1 MTLFKRMSFS
11 RKQTTNTLPFYN
23 IFANMSEKSKS
34 VSSTASKTYRT
45 RPSTVGPPTTR
56 RSVAPSNTMK
66 DRNTRPT
73 KINKNATLVSEA
85 DLTMRPEFSMPD
97 FETENKQVAYGKFL
111 RSMLEDCLLDEK
123 IEREETDVDKQ
134 MALLADRFQKT
145 MSQLDKTNR
154 RLKDISFVQEQ
165 ERLIQLRHEDNAKI
179 FEATANSTAPEILTS
194 LSNTEQAH
202 LDKLVTKNV
211 DFGYDKNSGYKQLLD
226 AVQDAIG
233 GLEEIKKHSNLDMNK
248 FKEYENTKT
257 MSEQMELSKMDLEM
271 LKTEFEVKFPKFSE
285 RLLKEASEKL
295 AKMVEDGEE

>member
-1 MTLFKRMSFS
+1 MSG
-11 RKQTTNTLPFYN
+11 
-23 IFANMSEKSKS
+23 KSKS
-34 VSSTASKTYRT
+34 VSSTAPKTYKS

-56 RSVAPSNTMK
+56 RSIVPSTTMK

-85 DLTMRPEFSMPD
+85 DITMRPEFAIPD

-123 IEREETDVDKQ
+123 IEREETEVDKE

-154 RLKDISFVQEQ
+154 RLKDITFVQEQ
-165 ERLIQLRHEDNAKI
+165 ERLIELRHQDNAKI
-179 FEATANSTAPEILTS
+179 FEATANSTAPEILNS

-233 GLEEIKKHSNLDMNK
+233 GFEEIKKHSNLDMTK

-271 LKTEFEVKFPKFSE
+271 LKTEFEVKFPQFSE
-285 RLLKEASEKL
+285 KLLKEASEKF

>member
-1 MTLFKRMSFS
+1 
-11 RKQTTNTLPFYN
+11 
-23 IFANMSEKSKS
+23 MSEKSKS
-34 VSSTASKTYRT
+34 VPSTASKTYKS

-56 RSVAPSNTMK
+56 RSFVPSTTMK

-73 KINKNATLVSEA
+73 RNNKNATLVNEA
-85 DLTMRPEFSMPD
+85 DLTMRQEVFIPD

-123 IEREETDVDKQ
+123 IEREETEVDKQ

-179 FEATANSTAPEILTS
+179 FEVTANSTAPEILTS

-257 MSEQMELSKMDLEM
+257 MSEQLELSKMDLEM
-271 LKTEFEVKFPKFSE
+271 LKSEFEVKFPKFSE
-285 RLLKEASEKL
+285 KLLKEASEKF
-295 AKMVEDGEE
+295 AKMVEDGED

>member
-1 MTLFKRMSFS
+1 
-11 RKQTTNTLPFYN
+11 
-23 IFANMSEKSKS
+23 MSEKSKS
-34 VSSTASKTYRT
+34 VSSTAPKTYKS
-45 RPSTVGPPTTR
+45 RPSTVGPPNTR
-56 RSVAPSNTMK
+56 RSVAPSTTMK

-73 KINKNATLVSEA
+73 KTNKNATLVSDA
-85 DLTMRPEFSMPD
+85 DLTMRPEFAMPD

-123 IEREETDVDKQ
+123 IEREETEVDKQ

-154 RLKDISFVQEQ
+154 RLKDITFVQEQ
-165 ERLIQLRHEDNAKI
+165 ERLIELRHQDNAKI

-226 AVQDAIG
+226 AVEDAIG
-233 GLEEIKKHSNLDMNK
+233 GLEEIKKHSNLDMTK

-271 LKTEFEVKFPKFSE
+271 LKTEFEVKFPQFSE
-285 RLLKEASEKL
+285 KLLKEASEKF

>member
-1 MTLFKRMSFS
+1 
-11 RKQTTNTLPFYN
+11 
-23 IFANMSEKSKS
+23 MSEKSKL
-34 VSSTASKTYRT
+34 VSSTAPKTYKS
-45 RPSTVGPPTTR
+45 RPSTVGPPPTMR
-56 RSVAPSNTMK
+56 RAPSTVIK

-73 KINKNATLVSEA
+73 KFNKNATLVYDA
-85 DLTMRPEFSMPD
+85 DLTIRPEVSMPD
-97 FETENKQVAYGKFL
+97 FESENKQVAYGKFL
-111 RSMLEDCLLDEK
+111 RLMLEDCLLEEK
-123 IEREETDVDKQ
+123 IEREETEVDKQ

-165 ERLIQLRHEDNAKI
+165 ERLIQMRHEDNAKI

-248 FKEYENTKT
+248 FKEYENAKT
-257 MSEQMELSKMDLEM
+257 LSEQMELSKMDLEM

-285 RLLKEASEKL
+285 KLLKEASEKF